1 MMVQVRL
8 FAGLR
13 GLVGDRDI
21 DIEVPAGATVEALR
35 RRLAEEY
42 RVLGP
47 LMPTL
52 VVAVSEEVQPLDRV
66 LADGEHVDLIP
77 PISGGR

>member
-1 MMVQVRL
+1 MTVKVRL

-21 DIEVPAGATVEALR
+21 ALTVADGSTVAALR
-35 RRLAEEY
+35 DRLADEY
-42 RVLGP
+42 PVLAP

-52 VVAVSEEVQPLDRV
+52 VVAVSDEVQPLDRV
-66 LADGEHVDLIP
+66 LADGELVDLIP
-77 PISGGR
+77 PISGG

>member
-1 MMVQVRL
+1 MNVHVRL

-13 GLVGDRDI
+13 GLVGDRDVALTLP
-21 DIEVPAGATVEALR
+21 DGTTVASLR
-35 RRLAEEY
+35 DRLADEY
-42 RVLGP
+42 PMLAP

-66 LADGEHVDLIP
+66 LRDGELVDLIP
-77 PISGGR
+77 PISGG

>member
-1 MMVQVRL
+1 MNVRVRL

-21 DIEVPAGATVEALR
+21 AVALPAGATVATLR
-35 RRLAEEY
+35 DRLGDEY
-42 RVLGP
+42 PVLAS

-66 LADGEHVDLIP
+66 LTDGELVDLIP
-77 PISGGR
+77 PISGG